1 MANCLCTH
9 KQLII
14 SLWGLFVTQSTEMAT
29 ALTTVEITTGPVES
43 PTKEYIPSFSEQRL
57 SATSSAGSSP
67 RRQTVTLGRKQDDIT
82 AMMSSSK
89 PYRPS
94 EYTRIKRMNTFKCVV
109 KRPIYHPPL
118 KGKALSLNGIYDQRV
133 GYVPPSFDETTTTT
147 TNQPS
152 PEPEVQEIIMTF
164 PAPLSSTS
172 TFSTSSDTSHHDE
185 GFPSPLTSPIRA
197 VVPPPPSHGICS
209 LCKEPMAADSPMVIF
224 GDAKLHLDC
233 FKCGQCLKLMGS
245 MKEFLVRVD
254 GTPLCVECTPSCHV
268 CHEKVFHNHVS
279 VLKKNFH
286 EDCLACSRCKRVSC
300 TVCACQWGTYRGVLY
315 LIVAVQI

>member
-1 MANCLCTH
+1 M
-9 KQLII
+9 I
-14 SLWGLFVTQSTEMAT
+14 QSTEMAT
-29 ALTTVEITTGPVES
+29 ALTTVEITTEPVES
-43 PTKEYIPSFSEQRL
+43 PTKDYFPSFSEQRL
-57 SATSSAGSSP
+57 SSTSSAGSSP
-67 RRQTVTLGRKQDDIT
+67 RRQTVTLGRNQDIT
-82 AMMSSSK
+82 GAMSTSK

-109 KRPIYHPPL
+109 KRPIYRHPPL

-133 GYVPPSFDETTTTT
+133 GYHVPPSSNEINTTT

-152 PEPEVQEIIMTF
+152 QPLPPEPEVQEIIMAF
-164 PAPLSSTS
+164 PAPSSTS

-209 LCKEPMAADSPMVIF
+209 LCKESMTADSPMVIF

-233 FKCGQCLKLMGS
+233 FKCGHCRKLMGS

-254 GTPLCVECTPSCHV
+254 GTPLCAECTPSCHV

-300 TVCACQWGTYRGVLY
+300 SVALQRCTVSYYCSCTNVLSFCVCKY
-315 LIVAVQI
+315 TSHK